1 MFKTRL
7 GILKVGWKAGRQS
20 GRKVRMTV
28 RTHSPNEKLYTE
40 NNKNRPK

>member
-1 MFKTRL
+1 MKL
-7 GILKVGWKAGRQS
+7 GMLKVGWKDGRQS

-28 RTHSPNEKLYTE
+28 QTHSPNERVHTE